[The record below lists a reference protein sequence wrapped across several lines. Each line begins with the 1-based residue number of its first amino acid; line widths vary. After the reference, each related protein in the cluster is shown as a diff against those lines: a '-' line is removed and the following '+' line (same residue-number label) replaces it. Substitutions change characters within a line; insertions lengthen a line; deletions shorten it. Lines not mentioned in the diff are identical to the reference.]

1 MQRVG
6 IYKNNQIKILE
17 QKVILMAKN
26 KNQWFNSRL
35 DIAEEGIGI
44 LEGSLAK
51 KYRLSTEK

>member
-1 MQRVG
+1 
-6 IYKNNQIKILE
+6 
-17 QKVILMAKN
+17 MAKN